1 MSAFEAMLAALHA
14 DSNIGVPADF
24 RRPPGPW
31 VPARVVLS
39 RPSDALGGLGG
50 VGARAGSLV
59 ATTVAGDIAPLEPRR
74 GDEQLIDGVV
84 YRVED
89 SERDPLGLSWRL
101 TLPEG

>member
-14 DSNIGVPADF
+14 DSNVGIPADF

-50 VGARAGSLV
+50 VGARAGSLA
-59 ATTVAGDIAPLEPRR
+59 ATVLAGDIPPLEPRR
-74 GDEQLIDGVV
+74 GDEVLIDGVV
-84 YRVED
+84 HRVED
-89 SERDPLGLSWRL
+89 SERDPLALSWRL
-101 TLPEG
+101 TLAEG

>member
-14 DSNIGVPADF
+14 DSNIGIPADF

-50 VGARAGSLV
+50 VGARASSLV
-59 ATTVAGDIAPLEPRR
+59 ATIVAGDIASLEPRR
-74 GDEQLIDGVV
+74 GDEVLINGVV
-84 YRVED
+84 HRVED

-101 TLPEG
+101 TLAEG

>member
-14 DSNIGVPADF
+14 DSNIGIPADF

-39 RPSDALGGLGG
+39 RASDALGGLGG

-59 ATTVAGDIAPLEPRR
+59 ATIVAGDIASLEPRR
-74 GDEQLIDGVV
+74 GDELLIDGVV
-84 YRVED
+84 HRVED

-101 TLPEG
+101 TLAEG

>member
-14 DSNIGVPADF
+14 DSNIGIPADF

-59 ATTVAGDIAPLEPRR
+59 ATIVAGDIASLEPRR
-74 GDEQLIDGVV
+74 GDELLIDGVV
-84 YRVED
+84 HRVED

-101 TLPEG
+101 TLAEG